1 MRPIVTASTHAA
13 FDFVRLSFLFLAG
26 LILACLS
33 LTAGASA
40 ARGDIVGEIITVIGE
55 GRVLD
60 ADGGTQGAVRG
71 LRLRSGDRIET
82 AAGGHVHLRFID
94 GGLVSVRP
102 ASRLTVESYRNA
114 DSLGPAAIKFRLE
127 EGVMRSVTGQWGE
140 AHRDR
145 FRLNTPIAAIGIK
158 GTDFIVKADGAR
170 STWASVASG
179 AIVIAPLEGDCAA
192 TLGPCQGE
200 RAVLLSAEMQ
210 GKMLEYLRGGG
221 AAPRLVPAADLLA
234 AGQSGQGARRLESIA
249 AADVAEKGRLRD
261 SEASSALPEATPS
274 AGKPLVWL
282 HNKAGWNVPEN
293 TLSERYSEARAAG
306 MRAAVGN
313 FFISLYRDES
323 VLASFQPVGASASF
337 NLTGASATYAQPLAY
352 GRPVENVQVSNA
364 MLQVD
369 FARAAFTTQ
378 LDLSS
383 PSLGQDRFAASGGIT
398 RDGLFVSNAA
408 DRNLAGAFSMD
419 GRQAGYSFD
428 KTLTGGRIS
437 GLTLWGR

>member
-1 MRPIVTASTHAA
+1 MRPITT
-13 FDFVRLSFLFLAG
+13 FERPLSRFLLALAVAG
-26 LILACLS
+26 LSLA
-33 LTAGASA
+33 AGAATPRS
-40 ARGDIVGEIITVIGE
+40 DIVGEIITVIGE

-60 ADGGTQGAVRG
+60 AGGGTQGAVRG

-170 STWASVASG
+170 STYASVASG
-179 AIVIAPLEGDCAA
+179 AIVMAPLEGDCAA

-210 GKMLEYLRGGG
+210 GKMLEFLRGNG

-234 AGQSGQGARRLESIA
+234 AAQGQSGLAAPRRLESIA
-249 AADVAEKGRLRD
+249 SADAAEKSSLRD
-261 SEASSALPEATPS
+261 SQANAALPEAIPS

-282 HNKAGWNVPEN
+282 HNKAGWNVPQN
-293 TLSERYSEARAAG
+293 TLSERFTEARAAG

-313 FFISLYRDES
+313 FFINLYRDES
-323 VLASFQPVGASASF
+323 ILSTFQPVGASASF
-337 NLTGASATYAQPLAY
+337 NLTGASATYAQPLPY

-364 MLQVD
+364 VLNVD

-398 RDGLFVSNAA
+398 REGLFVSNTTNQ
-408 DRNLAGAFSMD
+408 NLAGAFSMD
-419 GRQAGYSFD
+419 GRQAGYNFD